1 MTKEVNHREKTPH
14 RDFFSSFSSASD
26 SSTEDYLDGKND
38 IKTYVQKRFE
48 ETKKYYKKR
57 AKQYGRLSIV
67 LQVLVISVG
76 AFIPVINAI
85 YPIDDPLPVS
95 SVLGALIVVL
105 SGILGYLKVQ
115 EFWLLYASTLD
126 QLEREYELF
135 LHGVGGY
142 NIKDDKDGKEKEKV
156 FIRNIE
162 AIIISK
168 GHRYVALRGP
178 GDRGQGEDGGGH
190 NEEHTEEVRE
200 YRG

>member
-1 MTKEVNHREKTPH
+1 MTKEDNHLEKTSLKH
-14 RDFFSSFSSASD
+14 FFASFLSSAG

-57 AKQYGRLSIV
+57 ANQYGRLYIV
-67 LQVLVISVG
+67 LQILVITVG
-76 AFIPVINAI
+76 ALIPVINAI
-85 YPIDDPLPVS
+85 FPSNNITNVPATS
-95 SVLGALIVVL
+95 ILGALIVVL
-105 SGILGYLKVQ
+105 SGILGLLKVQ

-135 LHGVGGY
+135 LNGIGGY

-156 FIRNIE
+156 FVRNIE
-162 AIIISK
+162 SIIISK

-178 GDRGQGEDGGGH
+178 GDRGQGED
-190 NEEHTEEVRE
+190 
-200 YRG
+200 